1 MYSPLMHLVPVP
13 REMTLAVETASSS
26 SADDVITI
34 PASTLRRALGETK
47 PSVSCKET
55 GCRRKR
61 TKRRGKGRR
70 EEQEERGGR
79 GKKRK
84 KADLGQGC
92 DYGLGYGDDR

>member
-61 TKRRGKGRR
+61 TKRRGKGRSR
-70 EEQEERGGR
+70 RKEEGG
-79 GKKRK
+79 GKKERK
-84 KADLGQGC
+84 LI
-92 DYGLGYGDDR
+92 